1 MESACRDCTIRQART
16 TTGLTLRSGRPH
28 GFADVEEAVY
38 QALKPPS
45 AACGVCGGVKDWG
58 RRRFI
63 RETLPPLLIFEVP
76 PESQRLDVYQL
87 AEFPPLLGL
96 KNDHFPRPIFG
107 DPGIEAAM
115 YMLVGCTFADGSHF
129 RGAFLSCLEN
139 ARLKHGWYSYD
150 GMTGHTFQGALTPK
164 TPPGSLLSSLIY
176 MVVEPEFADE
186 AVRLAKWMED

>member
-1 MESACRDCTIRQART
+1 
-16 TTGLTLRSGRPH
+16 
-28 GFADVEEAVY
+28 
-38 QALKPPS
+38 
-45 AACGVCGGVKDWG
+45 
-58 RRRFI
+58 
-63 RETLPPLLIFEVP
+63 
-76 PESQRLDVYQL
+76 
-87 AEFPPLLGL
+87 
-96 KNDHFPRPIFG
+96 
-107 DPGIEAAM
+107 
-115 YMLVGCTFADGSHF
+115 MLVGCTFADGSHF